1 MAQELEMFIGMIL
14 ELAVIIIAIII
25 LSFIHKKYVQ
35 KRHRYTLLLFYI
47 FCCFLVTIF
56 FTWLSKI
63 IILFGNLDYVNFP
76 SVPDPLTIE
85 SFFILRI
92 TEYRFSFAAF
102 VVGAA
107 LTYVLR
113 VNLFD
118 TTYKRPEQVFIY
130 SFGLFIV
137 IFEIFFYSK
146 AISILGVIGYVL
158 LLLYVIIIYVP
169 FTSRCIKAY
178 KGIEEM
184 VYKKGF
190 LSLIVMSIGI
200 CSILIFNMLDVVYI
214 VLYDISFTVYYYISL
229 VSMIVGYLGAYF
241 GYIKPRTA
249 T

>member
-1 MAQELEMFIGMIL
+1 MSQAQEMFVGMIL
-14 ELAVIIIAIII
+14 ELVVIIIAIII
-25 LSFIHKKYVQ
+25 LLLIRKKYIQ

-56 FTWLSKI
+56 FTWLSKV
-63 IILFGNLDYVNFP
+63 IILFGGLDYVNIET
-76 SVPDPLTIE
+76 VPDPLTID

-92 TEYRFSFAAF
+92 IDYRFSFAAF

-118 TTYKRPEQVFIY
+118 TSYKRPEKIFIY
-130 SFGLFIV
+130 SFGIFII
-137 IFEIFFYSK
+137 IFEIFIYSK
-146 AISILGVIGYVL
+146 SSQMLGAVGYIL
-158 LLLYVIIIYVP
+158 LLAYVIIIYVP

-190 LSLIVMSIGI
+190 LSLIIMSIAI

-214 VLYDISFTVYYYISL
+214 IIFNVSYTVYYYISL
-229 VSMIVGYLGAYF
+229 ASMIVGYFGAYF